1 MPTIRDYLSTQDEK
15 EIVQAITQAEAN
27 TSGEIR
33 IHIET
38 NSNEE
43 PMARAQKVFF
53 ELGMQNTKE
62 RNGVLFYLC
71 INSKSFVILGDEG
84 INQKVQTENFWEGTK
99 ELVINHFKQGLYK
112 QGLIQG
118 IIKAGI
124 KLKAYFP
131 AKEINKNELPNE
143 ISKA

>member
-118 IIKAGI
+118 ILKAGI